1 MPATVQG
8 LNWGVNKHL
17 PIRDRPVLG
26 MTVTEVNMQ
35 TMALTATGVVRT
47 NSLDFVEQVF
57 ALYDAHVPLVMLS
70 DEAQA
75 GNLPGITVDRCIV
88 PVERTG
94 WFTARHPIVDTDQ
107 IAQISYTS
115 GTEGQPKGIVLT
127 HANLADATR
136 RIIDAMQMTDEIREY
151 VGVPATYSF
160 GLARYRAI
168 SAVGGQAYMPPR
180 GFDPAELARML
191 AAGQVNALSAV
202 PTLLRILLASPEL
215 MGDAGSQLRWM
226 EIGSQQMTADEK
238 RAIRAMFPK
247 ARIVQHYGLTEAS
260 RSTFLALSDV
270 SDDQLDSVGRPIG
283 NTEVAVDNEGRIR
296 IRGPHVA
303 QSRIDAEG
311 LHTLLNAEGW
321 LQTNDLGHLSD
332 GYLYFD
338 GRADDLINC
347 GGVKIVPDQLEAVL
361 RARLA
366 PGAQICVARIP
377 DADRGDGV
385 LVAIEGDAKDTDHVR
400 RLADS
405 ALRDMGVAAGGALQV
420 MAVDAIPRTGTG
432 KAQRRVL
439 ADRFTAEK
447 DKSAQTRAK
456 TGAITDVRSLFE
468 HEFPGQ
474 SIGDTDTFE
483 TLGGDSLHY
492 IKFSMAFEKRFGAL
506 PEKWET
512 LTTAD
517 LQNRVS
523 GSAKSSWLPLE
534 TVTLTRSFFILCILG
549 LHSNAFIYSSNW
561 GAAYFLIM
569 LAGYSVARFQLPE
582 IIRTGSVRT
591 LLGTVR
597 SVAIPTIL
605 VIAVL
610 EIVTQPFDPLQLLLI
625 SNFVDP
631 KNMEGFLFYFAEFYI
646 QLLLLTALLFSV
658 PRVRASFRD
667 RPMVSALVLLISVVA
682 LDRSIESFWN
692 TDYNYHRTPWHYAW
706 AFVIGMVMANAKDLP
721 SRLLALTV
729 ALIAVLIEWQ
739 LTSAAFYVGGGCVLV
754 IFVRSIRVPA
764 QAKMLI
770 ANIAAASM
778 FIYLG
783 HEVIIEL
790 IIKIFGENRPW
801 LALTVSIVAGIM
813 GMQIY
818 SYLERRFFEVR
829 KVWKEQT

>member
-1 MPATVQG
+1 MNVS
-8 LNWGVNKHL
+8 
-17 PIRDRPVLG
+17 
-26 MTVTEVNMQ
+26 EVNM
-35 TMALTATGVVRT
+35 TTTALLATGVVRT

-57 ALYDAHVPLVMLS
+57 ALYAARVPVVMLS

-75 GNLPGITVDRCIV
+75 QNLPGITIDRCIV
-88 PVERTG
+88 PGEQTG
-94 WFTARHPIVDTDQ
+94 WFTARHAIVDSNE

-115 GTEGQPKGIVLT
+115 GTEGLPKGIVLT

-136 RIIDAMQMTDEIREY
+136 RIIDAMQMSDEVREY

-180 GFDPAELARML
+180 GFDPAELAKML
-191 AAGQVNALSAV
+191 SAGQVNALSAV
-202 PTLLRILLASPEL
+202 PTLLRILLASPEVI
-215 MGDAGSQLRWM
+215 GNSGRQLRWM
-226 EIGSQQMTADEK
+226 EIGSQQITAEEK
-238 RAIRAMFPK
+238 QAIKAMFPN

-260 RSTFLALSDV
+260 RSTFLQV
-270 SDDQLDSVGRPIG
+270 SDIDDQRLDSVGRPVGQTEIG
-283 NTEVAVDNEGRIR
+283 LDSQGRIR

-303 QSRIDAEG
+303 RSRIDADG
-311 LHTLLNAEGW
+311 LHDLLDAEGW
-321 LQTNDLGHLSD
+321 LQTNDLGHMSSD
-332 GYLYFD
+332 GFLYFD

-347 GGVKIVPDQLEAVL
+347 GGVKIVPDQLEALL

-385 LVAIEGDAKDTDHVR
+385 MIAIEGDGKDTDQVR
-400 RLADS
+400 RLADT
-405 ALRDMGVAAGGALQV
+405 ALREMGVAAGGALQV
-420 MAVDAIPRTGTG
+420 MAVDAIPRTATG

-439 ADRFTAEK
+439 ADRFIS
-447 DKSAQTRAK
+447 DKKERSSSRTGSA
-456 TGAITDVRSLFE
+456 AISDVRSLFE

-474 SIGDTDTFE
+474 TIRDEDTFE
-483 TLGGDSLHY
+483 SLGGDSLHY
-492 IKFSMAFEKRFGAL
+492 IKFSMAFEKRFGPL
-506 PEKWET
+506 PEKWEALST
-512 LTTAD
+512 VD
-517 LQNRVS
+517 LQNHIAGTS
-523 GSAKSSWLPLE
+523 KSAWLPLE

-549 LHSNAFIYSSNW
+549 LHTNAFVYSSNW

-597 SVAIPTIL
+597 SVAIPTFL

-625 SNFVDP
+625 SNFEDP
-631 KNMEGFLFYFAEFYI
+631 TNIKGFLFYFAEFYI
-646 QLLLLTALLFSV
+646 QILLLAALLFSI

-667 RPMVSALVLLISVVA
+667 RPMVSTLVLLVSVVA
-682 LDRSIESFWN
+682 LDRTIESFWN
-692 TDYNYHRTPWHYAW
+692 TDYNFHRTPWHYAW
-706 AFVIGMVMANAKDLP
+706 AFVIGMVMATAKDLP

-729 ALIAVLIEWQ
+729 ALIAVLIEWR
-739 LTSAAFYVGGGCVLV
+739 LTSAAYYVGGGCVLV

-764 QAKMLI
+764 RAKMLI

-778 FIYLG
+778 FIYLS

-790 IIKIFGENRPW
+790 LIKILGENKPW
-801 LALTVSIVAGIM
+801 LALTLSVIAGVL
-813 GMQIY
+813 GLQIY
-818 SYLERRFFEVR
+818 SYLERLFFQAL